1 MTSAQRQDRSDH
13 LVVTL
18 LLLRV
23 DAAVDLQHE
32 FNDEMEEHE
41 RHHHPRRP
49 PRHER
54 LVQVEADEERGHC
67 REQPVF
73 AIHVYQLY
81 VCLQKQT
88 HWTGQRR
95 PCRRTSGSS

>member
-1 MTSAQRQDRSDH
+1 M
-13 LVVTL
+13 VTL
-18 LLLRV
+18 LLLGV

-67 REQPVF
+67 REQPIL
-73 AIHVYQLY
+73 ASPQL
-81 VCLQKQT
+81 
-88 HWTGQRR
+88 
-95 PCRRTSGSS
+95 